1 MTDLVSGLIVG
12 AVCGVIVGATVSAAK
27 RREDPYRPPR
37 PATDGEVERLA
48 AALYENDM
56 AAWDPPFDAAEPF
69 ALTDDREAYLRHARV
84 CLGFLTASDF
94 PERSEP

>member
-1 MTDLVSGLIVG
+1 MTGFWSGLTVG
-12 AVCGVIVGATVSAAK
+12 ALCGVIVAATVAAAM
-27 RREDPYRPPR
+27 RREDPYSLPR
-37 PATDGEVERLA
+37 PVTEYEVERLA

-84 CLGFLTASDF
+84 CLGFLTASDS
-94 PERSEP
+94 PEGT